1 MLGLDNYFMYVH
13 VLFVFMLYLI
23 GSFVTVVALEYK
35 LKNVNLKHTLAGF
48 GSVALSAFF
57 AYFIPMYVF
66 GGMPL
71 VQMQIVGVIS
81 ALAVQ
86 GLFWWLWFRNRLNQF
101 LPVLAIA
108 FVITVVISMIGY
120 NLFVWYFRMV
130 IKGAVAG
137 VMKGVAKGAAAV
149 GAMKMFF

>member
-1 MLGLDNYFMYVH
+1 MQGLMGSFMYVH

-57 AYFIPMYVF
+57 AYFVPIHLF

-71 VQMQIVGVIS
+71 FYMQIIGIIS
-81 ALAVQ
+81 ALVVQ
-86 GLFWWLWFRNRLNQF
+86 ALFWWFWFRDRLKQF
-101 LPVLAIA
+101 IPVLAIA
-108 FVITVVISMIGY
+108 FALTVVVSMIGY
-120 NLFVWYFRMV
+120 NIFVWYFRMV
-130 IKGAVAG
+130 IQEAVAG
-137 VMKGVAKGAAAV
+137 IAKGVAKGAAAV
-149 GAMKMFF
+149 GAIKLFF